1 MGNAL
6 VVRKIIEKLARE
18 MQDWNVKSSNVHSS
32 DADWYIGFGDDN
44 NTANENEHD
53 PRTGEVVKNDHIGS
67 YATYLQ
73 QWDADNTGYLEGE
86 ERKNT
91 GFGKMVMQQ
100 LIPLK

>member
-53 PRTGEVVKNDHIGS
+53 PMTGEVV
-67 YATYLQ
+67 
-73 QWDADNTGYLEGE
+73 
-86 ERKNT
+86 
-91 GFGKMVMQQ
+91 
-100 LIPLK
+100 